1 MVRFKLLSCQ
11 IYSYPFHWDLVISS
25 LWGLHVNCLTLKAQ
39 ISGISTRNAHFQRY
53 GDKSTLFYEPQSLN
67 LESLIL
73 ESQILPVEFA
83 FTHDNSF
90 QVLDIS

>member
-1 MVRFKLLSCQ
+1 MSNIFLS
-11 IYSYPFHWDLVISS
+11 LS
-25 LWGLHVNCLTLKAQ
+25 LRRGHIFPLGITCYCLTLKAQ

-73 ESQILPVEFA
+73 ESQILPIEFA